1 MLGLPSTTEYNKR
14 IPKQKFY
21 ENLSVTPALK
31 RVFVEQIHNVI
42 WTNKIAPTTIFVS
55 EGKEVTEIEVF
66 RICLNAGTL
75 DESALRQMDKQ
86 ITYHILFVLEYNE
99 KYQVWIGYKEASSGD
114 NAFKVNKYYHTEW
127 LAEQDLQ
134 IKIDGL
140 DMDSIYA
147 NLVRQ
152 IGGIEKGNQTLGEQI
167 ADREYYEK
175 LEKEIAK
182 LEKLARAEKQPKKKF
197 DLVQKIK
204 IMKNKLKICDGLNV
218 RDNEVM

>member
-75 DESALRQMDKQ
+75 DESALRQIDKQ
-86 ITYHILFVLEYNE
+86 IPYHILFVLEYNE

-152 IGGIEKGNQTLGEQI
+152 IGGIEKSDETLGKQI
-167 ADREYYEK
+167 ADKEYREK

-197 DLVQKIK
+197 ELFKQL
-204 IMKNKLKICDGLNV
+204 NKLKEEIL
-218 RDNEVM
+218 